1 MKKILFIVLLFSIV
15 LNVKAEGYL
24 TNILVDG
31 EQIKDFQSDKTEYSL
46 EVDENKESIKIVFVY
61 DTTKYKGSGSPENVS
76 LNPGLNTVKYS
87 LKDASSLEEIAN
99 YTIKAKRKD
108 NRTTYNSLVTLK
120 SANKKI
126 TLTDKNEY
134 TVEVDNSL
142 T

>member
-76 LNPGLNTVKYS
+76 LNPGLNTVK
-87 LKDASSLEEIAN
+87 
-99 YTIKAKRKD
+99 
-108 NRTTYNSLVTLK
+108 
-120 SANKKI
+120 
-126 TLTDKNEY
+126 
-134 TVEVDNSL
+134 
-142 T
+142 